1 MPQPLPEKL
10 LAAEGCRWTSANVA
24 VSYRPNLD
32 ERGCPLLDAEFYS
45 GGAKNTHRVSDQY
58 NCGMLRREH
67 FVDLFRRRL
76 YHLTFIVSH
85 F

>member
-1 MPQPLPEKL
+1 LDVGE
-10 LAAEGCRWTSANVA
+10 CRVQLSTQS
-24 VSYRPNLD
+24 LD